1 MSEYFLEF
9 EKGGRFKVAFK
20 ETEAPNTVAAFKKAL
35 PVTGGCL
42 QARFAGDEFFFNADV
57 KVDAENVKEPYQ
69 GALSFNCDPKW
80 KAVCVYYGPTI
91 KSASYSLFAEI
102 KENLEELKEVG
113 LRIWKQGEEKV
124 VFKEI
129 AK

>member
-9 EKGGRFKVAFK
+9 EKGGRFKVRLK
-20 ETEAPNTVAAFKKAL
+20 EAEAPNTVAAFKKAL
-35 PVTGGCL
+35 PMEGGCL

-57 KVDAENVKEPYQ
+57 DVSAENAKEPYC

-80 KAVCVYYGPTI
+80 KAVCVYYGSNI
-91 KSASYSLFAEI
+91 KSASYNLFAEI
-102 KENLEELKEVG
+102 TEDLEDLKKVG

-124 VFKEI
+124 VFKEV
-129 AK
+129 